1 MVNDD
6 IQTYHNETVLE
17 PPKNLSKEEQRRLLK
32 NADDSLQ
39 TLNQDNELTMM
50 RLSTLM
56 QQRQHVTSAATNQ
69 MEAHNQC
76 INGIL
81 QNMR

>member
-1 MVNDD
+1 MG
-6 IQTYHNETVLE
+6 
-17 PPKNLSKEEQRRLLK
+17 PKNLSKEDAESLLK

-69 MEAHNQC
+69 IEAHNQC